1 MTGSDRLRPAL
12 IARMVG
18 SVATHA
24 ATVEE
29 RASRVA
35 HAQRTGGNVGASL
48 LSVEDAVNALELAFS
63 SLCGLAADETIAH
76 PLGARAHAAEEAVH
90 SASRYY
96 GEGILAR
103 MLAWRTKARP
113 AGEPESEPEACPG
126 CEKDRPIGSA
136 GLCSFCEAR
145 LAL

>member
-1 MTGSDRLRPAL
+1 
-12 IARMVG
+12 MVG
-18 SVATHA
+18 AVATHA

-29 RASRVA
+29 RTARVTE
-35 HAQRTGGNVGASL
+35 AQRTGRDVGASL

-76 PLGARAHAAEEAVH
+76 PIGARAHAAEEAVH
-90 SASRYY
+90 NASRYY

-103 MLAWRTKARP
+103 MRAWRTKAQP
-113 AGEPESEPEACPG
+113 AGEPEAEPEACPG

-136 GLCSFCEAR
+136 GLCSFCEER
-145 LAL
+145 LTL

>member
-12 IARMVG
+12 IARWAG
-18 SVATHA
+18 IVATHA

-29 RASRVA
+29 RTARVT
-35 HAQRTGGNVGASL
+35 HAQRTGGAVGASL

-90 SASRYY
+90 SASRCY

-103 MLAWRTKARP
+103 MRAWRTKAQP
-113 AGEPESEPEACPG
+113 APETYANRDKP
-126 CEKDRPIGSA
+126 
-136 GLCSFCEAR
+136 
-145 LAL
+145 